1 MLEKTLESPLNS
13 KEIKPVNHK
22 GNQPWIFHGRAD
34 TEAEAPILWP
44 PILLQSADLL
54 GKTLMLERL
63 RQEEKRMT
71 EDEVIRQHHQLNRL
85 EFEQTLEDSEGQ
97 GTPACC
103 SLRGC
108 KELDK
113 T

>member
-1 MLEKTLESPLNS
+1 
-13 KEIKPVNHK
+13 
-22 GNQPWIFHGRAD
+22 
-34 TEAEAPILWP
+34 
-44 PILLQSADLL
+44 
-54 GKTLMLERL
+54 MLERL